1 VFGYFYIQQGAIM
14 ANIMI
19 REQEGVLTAY
29 IAKKDLEAA
38 ITSLEFDEADR
49 WGGKI
54 TLDNGSS
61 FYFEP
66 LSSPPSLPITIRMR
80 RA

>member
-1 VFGYFYIQQGAIM
+1 M
-14 ANIMI
+14 PNIMLRKQDGI
-19 REQEGVLTAY
+19 LTGY
-29 IAKKDLEAA
+29 IAKKDLEAEV
-38 ITSLEFDEADR
+38 TSLEFEEEDR

-54 TLDNGSS
+54 VLSNGAS

-66 LSSPPSLPITIRMR
+66 LSSQPTLPITIRMR

>member
-1 VFGYFYIQQGAIM
+1 M
-14 ANIMI
+14 PNIML
-19 REQEGVLTAY
+19 RKQDEQLTAY
-29 IAKKDLEAA
+29 IAKKDLESEVA
-38 ITSLEFDEADR
+38 SMEFEQDDK

-54 TLDNGSS
+54 ELASGAS

-66 LSSPPSLPITIRMR
+66 LTEVPQLPITIRMR

>member
-1 VFGYFYIQQGAIM
+1 
-14 ANIMI
+14 MI
-19 REQEGVLTAY
+19 REQDGIMTGY
-29 IAKKDLEAA
+29 IAKKDLEAE
-38 ITSLEFDEADR
+38 ITSLEFAEQDR

-54 TLDNGSS
+54 TLSNGSS

-66 LSSPPSLPITIRMR
+66 LAAQPQLPITIRMR